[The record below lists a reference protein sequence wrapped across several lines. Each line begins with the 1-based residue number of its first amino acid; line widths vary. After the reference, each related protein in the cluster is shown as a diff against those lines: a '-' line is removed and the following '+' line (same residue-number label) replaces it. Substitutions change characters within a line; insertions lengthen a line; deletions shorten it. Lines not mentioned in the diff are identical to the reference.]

1 MSDAPPFP
9 SPTKR
14 WHTKSQPGG
23 SPSRPE
29 VSAKGK
35 SVLITGGGSAATIG
49 IGGETARYFAAAG
62 ASRIALLGRR
72 EQPLADNKA
81 YIESHYPGVKVSTY
95 IADITKESDVESAF
109 AHFSES
115 GKIDVLIQSAAV
127 IGPREE
133 VTNCDPVAYLDAIQI
148 NLAGAFWVSRAFVKY
163 AASNAVAVAI
173 NSWGAHLSL
182 NDAFS
187 SYCVAK
193 LAVYRLWDTV
203 AIANPNLTIFH
214 IQPGVII
221 TEMNLSVG
229 GAESFKDVKTDDVTL
244 PASFNLWLSSPEA
257 RFLNRKFLWT
267 NWDIDELKARAKE
280 IESGQELNIGLVG
293 WPWAQN

>member
-14 WHTKSQPGG
+14 WHTKAQPFG

-35 SVLITGGGSAATIG
+35 SVIITGGGSTG

-72 EQPLADNKA
+72 EKPLHDNKA
-81 YIESHYPGVKVSTY
+81 FIESKYPGVEVVTIS
-95 IADITKESDVESAF
+95 ADITKQSDVDEAF
-109 AHFSES
+109 SQFARN
-115 GKIDVLIQSAAV
+115 GKINVLIHSAAT
-127 IGPREE
+127 IGPKE
-133 VTNCDPVAYLDAIQI
+133 TVAEAEGEKYLEAIQT
-148 NLAGAFWVSRAFVKY
+148 NLAGAFWVSRAFVHN
-163 AASNAVAVAI
+163 AAPDAVAVAI

-193 LAVYRLWDTV
+193 MAVYRLWDTV
-203 AIANPNLTIFH
+203 AIANPNLRIYHT
-214 IQPGVII
+214 QPGVII

-229 GAESFKDVKTDDVTL
+229 GAESFENVKTDDVSL
-244 PASFNLWLSSPEA
+244 PASFNLWLASPEA
-257 RFLNRKFLWT
+257 KFLNKKFLWC
-267 NWDIDELKARAKE
+267 NWDIEELKARAKE
-280 IESGQELNIGLVG
+280 LEEGPELNVGLVG
-293 WPWAQN
+293 WPWAQK